1 MRAMSNEPSMEEIL
15 SSIKRII
22 AEEDIPAQ
30 GARAPGR
37 ASATAP
43 RFATREA
50 EAEADEFSDDD
61 QILELTDALTGDAAD
76 TAAPQEAVA
85 MAIPA
90 KSGTPAPE
98 TRGSSAATKAEPSR
112 PARAAR
118 GRAATAAGTGAG
130 APPTASPAPATS
142 PDPAQASAA
151 PAVMSDISA
160 EAARESLV
168 NLSRLLVRS
177 DDGQSNTLEG
187 LVREMLRP
195 VLKEWLDANL
205 PELVETMVKREIDRI
220 TGRV

>member
-30 GARAPGR
+30 GARAPRR
-37 ASATAP
+37 AAVS
-43 RFATREA
+43 RFAAPEA
-50 EAEADEFSDDD
+50 QADEFADDD
-61 QILELTDALTGDAAD
+61 QILELTEALSGDIEAAHEEMLMAKPE
-76 TAAPQEAVA
+76 TPAAET
-85 MAIPA
+85 PA
-90 KSGTPAPE
+90 KADPRPAK
-98 TRGSSAATKAEPSR
+98 AARSR
-112 PARAAR
+112 PAAAPA
-118 GRAATAAGTGAG
+118 AATA
-130 APPTASPAPATS
+130 PDVAPAAG
-142 PDPAQASAA
+142 PATPA
-151 PAVMSDISA
+151 PAVMSDLSA

-168 NLSRLLVRS
+168 SLSRLLVRA

-205 PELVETMVKREIDRI
+205 PELVEAMVKREIDRI